1 MCGLSKEGKTG
12 VVFGDQRKDISSGLE
27 AEESPHLIYVKIAK
41 PAAVK
46 MHRNSV
52 WEAKTRSQAEC

>member
-1 MCGLSKEGKTG
+1 M
-12 VVFGDQRKDISSGLE
+12 VFGDQRKDISSGLE
-27 AEESPHLIYVKIAK
+27 AEESPHLIYIKIAK

-46 MHRNSV
+46 MHRNGV